1 MIGLYTKLGE
11 LLIERGSITNLQ
23 LQVALA
29 AQQTCRRRLGEI
41 LVERGFVTEFEIAEA
56 LADQYGYAFVDA
68 ATLEPMSEALQC
80 ISPEMAMRHMVLPV
94 SATEGVMFC
103 AICDP
108 LDVYGTDVATML
120 SGHRI
125 KLAVATESSLRE
137 AIAKAYGLSV
147 EPEATPIE
155 TPLPER
161 FENVKRRRQI
171 GTSVQYDA
179 VDSVLSRAVTLI
191 GDMETAEVLRRAKK
205 LASVSS
211 DWIAEVYDFFEFNG
225 FGWVVMPRLE
235 GENLGLMIR
244 TRGPRSAV
252 ESAQI
257 VARMAEVSDQL
268 LRATS
273 GCGLIHASN
282 ILVTANGPL
291 LAPFWGA
298 PSVEG
303 DEMVEVAA
311 LGSLLRECL
320 TGLSSGSQ
328 AAALLEA
335 LPQKL
340 RETMERCDPSNP
352 DRFAAAVQ
360 VAQALASCTWQVSTQ
375 AGSSAAYDRDALLEQ
390 STNVIQPSRS
400 FWSRLFGRREAA

>member
-29 AQQTCRRRLGEI
+29 AQQTCRRRLGVI
-41 LVERGFVTEFEIAEA
+41 LVERGFVTEYEIAEA
-56 LADQYGYAFVDA
+56 LASQYGYAFVDA
-68 ATLEPMSEALQC
+68 SSIEPVPEALQC

-94 SATEGVMFC
+94 SASDGVMFC
-103 AICDP
+103 VICDP

-125 KLAVATESSLRE
+125 KLAVATESALRE
-137 AIAKAYGLSV
+137 AIGKAYGMSV

-155 TPLPER
+155 TPLPDR

-171 GTSVQYDA
+171 GNSVQYDA
-179 VDSVLSRAVTLI
+179 ADTVLGRAVTLI
-191 GDMETAEVLRRAKK
+191 GDLETAEMLRRAKK
-205 LASVSS
+205 LAAVSS
-211 DWIAEVYDFFEFNG
+211 DWITEIYDYFEFNG
-225 FGWVVMPRLE
+225 FGWIVMPRTE
-235 GENLGLMIR
+235 GESLGMMIR
-244 TRGPRSAV
+244 SRGPRSAV

-257 VARMAEVSDQL
+257 VARMAEVSDLL
-268 LRATS
+268 LRSTG
-273 GCGLIHASN
+273 GCGMLEANN

-291 LAPFWGA
+291 LVPFCGT
-298 PSVEG
+298 PTVEG

-320 TGLSSGSQ
+320 TGLSTESHAG
-328 AAALLEA
+328 ALIEA

-340 RETMERCDPSNP
+340 QETLNRCSPSNP
-352 DRFAAAVQ
+352 ARFAAAVQ

-375 AGSSAAYDRDALLEQ
+375 SGTSAAFDREALLEQ
-390 STNVIQPSRS
+390 STNVIQPPKS
-400 FWSRLFGRREAA
+400 FWSRLFGRKEAA

>member
-68 ATLEPMSEALQC
+68 ASLEPMPEALQC

-94 SATEGVMFC
+94 SATDGVMFC
-103 AICDP
+103 VICDP

-125 KLAVATESSLRE
+125 KLAVATESALRE
-137 AIAKAYGLSV
+137 AISHAYGMSM

-155 TPLPER
+155 TPLPDR

-179 VDSVLSRAVTLI
+179 VDRVLGRAVTLI
-191 GDMETAEVLRRAKK
+191 GDMEIAEVLRRAKK

-211 DWIAEVYDFFEFNG
+211 DWIAEVYDYFEFNG

-235 GENLGLMIR
+235 GENLGMMIR

-268 LRATS
+268 LRATN
-273 GCGLIHASN
+273 GCGMVHANN
-282 ILVTANGPL
+282 ILVTANGPV

-298 PSVEG
+298 PNVEG

-320 TGLSSGSQ
+320 TGLSSGNQ
-328 AAALLEA
+328 AASLIEA

-340 RETMERCDPSNP
+340 RETMERCDPASPN
-352 DRFAAAVQ
+352 RFAAAVQ

-390 STNVIQPSRS
+390 STSVIQPPKS
-400 FWSRLFGRREAA
+400 FWSRLFGRKEAA